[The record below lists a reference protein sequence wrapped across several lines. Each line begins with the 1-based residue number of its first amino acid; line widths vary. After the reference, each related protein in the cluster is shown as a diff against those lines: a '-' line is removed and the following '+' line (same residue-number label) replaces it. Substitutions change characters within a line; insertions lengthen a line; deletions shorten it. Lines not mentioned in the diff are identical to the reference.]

1 MFGHRLENRFAL
13 VDLPQLNDTNPTN
26 TEAAIDVF
34 LTRVAEIRSKYD
46 KIKSTKHQ
54 SNATFKNK
62 NAKDKRFEV
71 GDLVLHRQLQVSTGT
86 ASKYRPQLT
95 GPYVIQ
101 STEGITAT
109 CKHLETQRV
118 IKAHFLNLTPYRYD
132 ENSFYP
138 PNRILTEGLDIKP
151 IKR

>member
-13 VDLPQLNDTNPTN
+13 VDLPQPNDTNTTN
-26 TEAAIDVF
+26 TEQAIDAF
-34 LTRVAEIRSKYD
+34 LNHAAKIRSKYD
-46 KIKSTKHQ
+46 KTKSLKHQ

-86 ASKYRPQLT
+86 ASKFRPHLT

-101 STEGITAT
+101 ATEGITAI
-109 CKHLETQRV
+109 CKHLETHRV

-132 ENSFYP
+132 KNSFYP
-138 PNRILTEGLDIKP
+138 PSQNLSLDLGGDAIN
-151 IKR
+151 

>member
-1 MFGHRLENRFAL
+1 MPHVSISIKNNASLNGMSINSYGFAPEEIMFGHRLENRFAL
-13 VDLPQLNDTNPTN
+13 VDLPQLNDTNTTN

-46 KIKSTKHQ
+46 KMKSSKHQ

-71 GDLVLHRQLQVSTGT
+71 GDLVLHRQLQLSTGT

-101 STEGITAT
+101 AT
-109 CKHLETQRV
+109 
-118 IKAHFLNLTPYRYD
+118 
-132 ENSFYP
+132 
-138 PNRILTEGLDIKP
+138 
-151 IKR
+151 